1 MEVMRRKLHY
11 LSIQRGRR
19 GPRSAGLSSQPL
31 MPSKMLPFPGNSV
44 NKSADIP
51 FMNLAML
58 FSDSYVNVFTDLPI
72 EVPEVN

>member
-1 MEVMRRKLHY
+1 
-11 LSIQRGRR
+11 
-19 GPRSAGLSSQPL
+19 
-31 MPSKMLPFPGNSV
+31 MPSKMLPFPGSSV